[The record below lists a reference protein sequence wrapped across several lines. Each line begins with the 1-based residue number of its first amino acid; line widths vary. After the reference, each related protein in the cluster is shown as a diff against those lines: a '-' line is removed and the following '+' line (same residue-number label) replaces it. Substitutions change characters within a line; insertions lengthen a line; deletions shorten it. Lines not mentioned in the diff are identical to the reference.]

1 VAVIAVY
8 SVKGGVG
15 KTTIAVDLA
24 WRAASIGA
32 KQTLLWDLDPQGG
45 AGFLLGLDPPKTSNA
60 VGLFQHTGKPRDR
73 IETTRFDNLSIIQA
87 DMSLRNLPLQLARMG
102 SQKRLSTMLSF
113 LRADFPRIVLDCPPM
128 LGELSDQIMHAA
140 DLIVLPLPASP
151 LAKRA
156 FDQMREELHRNHR
169 NHPPVL
175 PVLSMYDSRRK
186 LHRETRATGAA
197 NWPMIPQ
204 SSLIEQVASRNEPI
218 ASFANWS
225 DPSRALG
232 RLWSAVEMKLV
243 ELGRG

>member
-1 VAVIAVY
+1 MAVIAVY

-45 AGFLLGLDPPKTSNA
+45 AGFLLGLEPHKTVNVA
-60 VGLFQHTGKPRDR
+60 GLFQRNGKPRDR
-73 IETTRFDNLSIIQA
+73 IEETRFDNLSVIQA
-87 DMSLRNLPLQLARMG
+87 DMSLRSLPMQLARMG
-102 SQKRLSTMLSF
+102 SQKRLATMLSF
-113 LRADFPRIVLDCPPM
+113 LRADYPRIVLDCPPM
-128 LGELSDQIMHAA
+128 LGEVSDQIMQAA
-140 DLIVLPLPASP
+140 DLIILPLPASP

-156 FDQMREELHRNHR
+156 YDQVREELRSNHR
-169 NHPPVL
+169 DHPPIL
-175 PVLSMYDSRRK
+175 PVLSMYDARRK
-186 LHRETRATGAA
+186 LHRQTRENGAA

-204 SSLIEQVASRNEPI
+204 SSLIEQVATRNEPI

-232 RLWSAVEMKLV
+232 RLWSAVEMKLI
-243 ELGRG
+243 ELGRD